1 MRFNRSAVETRCF
14 RALCAAALAA
24 AFGFAAPA
32 AAEPVFLDDG
42 ELQAAPGVLT
52 SAGASTWFDNAGTN
66 PRFTSA
72 TFSTTAYYNRAELDR
87 NGRIWVEAKTADQ
100 LNALATPPTANF
112 AVTIDV
118 EMTNDEGETASGTIS
133 CRTQYARTAPAAP
146 PDPTFTQTGNI
157 DAAPGQRVI
166 VSVTDAFDNAGTN
179 PRFTS
184 ITGSSDYVAE
194 RGFHPDKNADESG
207 SISVTVKTAA
217 ELNAMDSPPA
227 SLFTVQFDVEMT
239 NDAGQTASGTLTFS
253 VTYTQTDS
261 GTTTQ
266 GGGGTE
272 GG

>member
-1 MRFNRSAVETRCF
+1 MRFNRSAVEFKCF
-14 RALCAAALAA
+14 RALCAAVLTA

-52 SAGASTWFDNAGTN
+52 SAGASSWFDNAGTN

-133 CRTQYARTAPAAP
+133 CRTQYKRTASPPPP
-146 PDPTFTQTGNI
+146 PDPTFTQTGNVS
-157 DAAPGQRVI
+157 APPGRKTVL
-166 VSVTDAFDNAGTN
+166 SVTDVFDDAGTN

-184 ITGSSDYVAE
+184 ITGSSDYVAAY
-194 RGFHPDKNADESG
+194 GFHPDSAADESG
-207 SISVTVKTAA
+207 SVFVTVKTTA
-217 ELNAMDSPPA
+217 ELNAMKPPPGTP
-227 SLFTVQFDVEMT
+227 FTVQFDVEMT
-239 NDAGQTASGTLTFS
+239 NDAEQTASGTLTFETIYDR
-253 VTYTQTDS
+253 VEPAAD
-261 GTTTQ
+261 
-266 GGGGTE
+266 GG
-272 GG
+272 